1 MKSVMHFVVM
11 ALFWLCGMQSS
22 YSQELAAAAPGMAL
36 ETQLSD
42 IRLDPKP
49 LLVAEKVT
57 KVKVAE
63 PKKPKEKKTSKK
75 KDRTKNSDTSKDAD
89 GEGANADDSSP
100 SSTASG
106 TGTDKDDAA
115 KNDSSA
121 KSGSGK
127 TDVDGDTAKP
137 VATQTKPAS
146 KPAAKAFV
154 KPGFQQFAGNA
165 SWYGVPFH
173 GRKTASGEIFDMY
186 KCSAAHKSLPM
197 VSRVLVED
205 PRTGNTVLVR
215 VNDRGPFVKTRVMD
229 LSREAARKLGTMAR
243 GVYYIEATV
252 LGK

>member
-1 MKSVMHFVVM
+1 MKSVVNFVVIV
-11 ALFWLCGMQSS
+11 LLSLCQVQSS
-22 YSQELAAAAPGMAL
+22 NSQELAAVTPGMAL
-36 ETQLSD
+36 ETQLHD

-49 LLVAEKVT
+49 LLVAQKAKPE
-57 KVKVAE
+57 AE
-63 PKKPKEKKTSKK
+63 PKKLKEKKASKK
-75 KDRTKNSDTSKDAD
+75 KEKAKKSDSKEADGESANAGSRSSSTAASGDTDKNDTHKSGADKNDAD
-89 GEGANADDSSP
+89 GDD
-100 SSTASG
+100 T
-106 TGTDKDDAA
+106 T
-115 KNDSSA
+115 
-121 KSGSGK
+121 
-127 TDVDGDTAKP
+127 KP
-137 VATQTKPAS
+137 VATQAPA
-146 KPAAKAFV
+146 KPAAKPAGKSGA
-154 KPGFQQFAGNA
+154 KPDLQQFAGNA